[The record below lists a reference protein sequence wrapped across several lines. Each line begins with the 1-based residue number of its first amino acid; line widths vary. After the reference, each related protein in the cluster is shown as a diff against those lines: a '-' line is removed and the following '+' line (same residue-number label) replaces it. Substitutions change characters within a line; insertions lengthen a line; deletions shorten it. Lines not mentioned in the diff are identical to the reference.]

1 MGTALPSV
9 PPKPKNRENIGQ
21 LMCHADDEAA
31 DGGEAA
37 IGDGLG
43 DQVEQIV
50 GFGDEF
56 RGVRFG

>member
-1 MGTALPSV
+1 MPSV
-9 PPKPKNRENIGQ
+9 LPEPKNREDIGQ
-21 LMCHADDEAA
+21 FMRHADDEAA

-50 GFGDEF
+50 GFGDDF